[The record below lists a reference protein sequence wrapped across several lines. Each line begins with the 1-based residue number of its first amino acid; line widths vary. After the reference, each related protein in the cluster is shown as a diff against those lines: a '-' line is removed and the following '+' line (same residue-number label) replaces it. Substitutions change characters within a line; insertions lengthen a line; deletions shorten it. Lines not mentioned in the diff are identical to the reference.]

1 MDPYRT
7 GGTAI
12 IHLALIGPNLKDCTT
27 GSPAIVILHDII
39 QRSIC
44 KVQGFDHV
52 GRVSSQIVKLWEVN
66 TGYSGL
72 FDIPDST
79 PNIPYCV
86 IL

>member
-12 IHLALIGPNLKDCTT
+12 IHHALIGPNLQYCTT
-27 GSPAIVILHDII
+27 GSPALMILHDTI
-39 QRSIC
+39 QRSRC
-44 KVQGFDHV
+44 KVQCLNHV
-52 GRVSSQIVKLWEVN
+52 ARVSSQIVKLWEVN
-66 TGYSGL
+66 TGYTGL

-79 PNIPYCV
+79 PDTPYCV